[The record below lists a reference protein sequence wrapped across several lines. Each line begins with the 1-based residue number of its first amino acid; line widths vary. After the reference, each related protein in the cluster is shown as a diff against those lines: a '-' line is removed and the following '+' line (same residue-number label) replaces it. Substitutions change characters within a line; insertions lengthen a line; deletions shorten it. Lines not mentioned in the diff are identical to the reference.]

1 MTFGAERSPL
11 RSGAAPQ
18 IMAACRP
25 LALTLIRRTGTTQIA
40 AFRQHLRSRPTTALR
55 LLVPRTRST

>member
-1 MTFGAERSPL
+1 
-11 RSGAAPQ
+11 
-18 IMAACRP
+18 MAACRP

-55 LLVPRTRST
+55 LLVPRTHST